1 MVVSQGDVFW
11 VELGEPSGSAP
22 GYRHP
27 HVVIQNDAF
36 NRSAIR
42 TIVVCSVNSNL
53 KLGAAP
59 GNVTLRKGE
68 AGLTKQSVVNIS
80 QIYTVDK
87 SDLVKRI
94 GSLSPKRVTEV
105 LAGVHLLVEPRDPGD
120 APRGHEAG

>member
-1 MVVSQGDVFW
+1 M
-11 VELGEPSGSAP
+11 
-22 GYRHP
+22 
-27 HVVIQNDAF
+27 
-36 NRSAIR
+36 
-42 TIVVCSVNSNL
+42 VCSVTSNL

-87 SDLVKRI
+87 SDLAKRI

>member
-1 MVVSQGDVFW
+1 MVISQGEVFW
-11 VELGEPSGSAP
+11 VELEAPSGSAP

-27 HVVIQNDAF
+27 HMVIQNNAF
-36 NRSAIR
+36 NRSAIG
-42 TIVVCSVNSNL
+42 TIVVCSLTSNL

-68 AGLTKQSVVNIS
+68 AGLAKRSVVNIS

-94 GSLSPKRVTEV
+94 GSLSPTRISEV
-105 LAGVHLLVEPRDPGD
+105 LAGVRLLVEPTDPGD
-120 APRGHEAG
+120 APLDP

>member
-1 MVVSQGDVFW
+1 M
-11 VELGEPSGSAP
+11 
-22 GYRHP
+22 
-27 HVVIQNDAF
+27 VIQNDAF

-42 TIVVCSVNSNL
+42 TIVVCSVTSNL

-87 SDLVKRI
+87 SDLAKRI